1 MSSLLIINN
10 QFALICRYAFYRAL
24 EMKDG
29 AVIKNTASYI
39 ISHLNN
45 IPEEEIRAFIDG
57 FDDITAGITKENV
70 GDAVDSVLL
79 LKKIMMRDI
88 NSRNKI
94 DEDCKKMFETE
105 ESDVYIPE
113 WEVDVFSVYALRALK
128 YVNNHPDE
136 EYEMIYRF
144 WIENMKN
151 INRNIVE
158 KAYQI
163 LLESERD
170 AESKKKHVFVVRLR
184 AFLKPAQAEK
194 DLTQKEQPEKSKP
207 VNTPENS
214 KLTQC

>member
-29 AVIKNTASYI
+29 ASIKNTASYI

-45 IPEEEIRAFIDG
+45 IPEEEMRAFIDG
-57 FDDITAGITKENV
+57 FDEITAEITRENA
-70 GDAVDSVLL
+70 GDAVDSILL
-79 LKKIMMRDI
+79 LKKIMMRDL
-88 NSRNKI
+88 NSRNEI
-94 DEDCKKMFETE
+94 DEDCKKMLETE

-113 WEVDVFSVYALRALK
+113 WEADVFSVYALRALK

-151 INRNIVE
+151 INKNIVE

-170 AESKKKHVFVVRLR
+170 SESGKRHIFVVRLR
-184 AFLKPAQAEK
+184 TFLKPVQAENG
-194 DLTQKEQPEKSKP
+194 LPQKEQSEKDEP
-207 VNTPENS
+207 VKTSEKAN
-214 KLTQC
+214 

>member
-1 MSSLLIINN
+1 
-10 QFALICRYAFYRAL
+10 
-24 EMKDG
+24 
-29 AVIKNTASYI
+29 
-39 ISHLNN
+39 
-45 IPEEEIRAFIDG
+45 
-57 FDDITAGITKENV
+57 
-70 GDAVDSVLL
+70 
-79 LKKIMMRDI
+79 
-88 NSRNKI
+88 
-94 DEDCKKMFETE
+94 
-105 ESDVYIPE
+105 
-113 WEVDVFSVYALRALK
+113 
-128 YVNNHPDE
+128 
-136 EYEMIYRF
+136 MIYRF

-170 AESKKKHVFVVRLR
+170 AESNKKHVFVVRLR

>member
-94 DEDCKKMFETE
+94 DEDCKKMLETE

-151 INRNIVE
+151 INRNIV
-158 KAYQI
+158 
-163 LLESERD
+163 
-170 AESKKKHVFVVRLR
+170 VFVVRLR

-207 VNTPENS
+207 ANTPENS